1 MQRAQIPSV
10 KEPNGLFCTDRKRP
24 DGMSL
29 IPWARGRC
37 VVWDVTA
44 PDTLA
49 PSHLQASATTAGS
62 AAAKAEVSK
71 NAKYTAISA
80 THAFV
85 PLAFETLGSWGE
97 EAQRFIKDLGKRIT
111 IVTGDM
117 RETTYLRQR
126 LSLAV
131 QRGNAISVRG
141 SLAAETE

>member
-1 MQRAQIPSV
+1 
-10 KEPNGLFCTDRKRP
+10 
-24 DGMSL
+24 MSL

-62 AAAKAEVSK
+62 AAAKAEASK
-71 NAKYTAISA
+71 NAKYTAISV

-97 EAQRFIKDLGKRIT
+97 EAQRFRPIKDLGKRIT
-111 IVTGDM
+111 IVTGDT

-131 QRGNAISVRG
+131 ERGNAISVTG